1 MRNIYSVLL
10 SLSLATLFMVTYSNA
25 QSPRIP
31 DEILKAQSEQKSE
44 ISHERKKKTLEELIA
59 ASSPAKPQN
68 NCEGGRSCQSTQLQN
83 EIIAAATQNTSSRNL
98 ISNHLIMRDVD
109 MVYAGYGGMRD
120 YGDGS
125 LTFSGI
131 SGTVLKALL
140 YWHGPTN
147 TTDPNANATVNFN
160 GNTITGANIGFASD
174 NCWQYLN
181 SQAYRA
187 DVTAHI
193 TGNGSYSL
201 SNFLKNGL
209 NININGVSLL
219 VFFDDGNPSNNR
231 DFVILDGNDSNIATV
246 YDPEGWNVLV
256 QGINYSGG
264 NASAVFHVAD
274 GQEWYDDHVYLNAG
288 ILATGPNLFNGVSV
302 PYGSGYFNGSLWDIR
317 SFDFSSFLSPGIN
330 NLNFTT
336 GVFEDC
342 LSLVVL
348 VLDLPEGAAPPAF
361 ESGRISGIKFNDLNQ
376 NGVRDTGEPPLGN
389 WEIELYDEFSNLL
402 HTAITNPAGV
412 YEFVNLPA
420 GTYIVG
426 EVQKTGWVQTKP
438 AAPGIYTV
446 VLSEG
451 EEISGLEFGNHM
463 LPGFICGMK
472 YHDLN
477 FNGIKDPGE
486 PGIENWTIILYSYT
500 SFTYQY
506 AITNADG
513 SYCFES
519 LSSEWYAVYEE
530 SRPGWLQISTP
541 QIYSLDIQGN
551 SFMDVDFG
559 NAMATISGVKF
570 FDINQN
576 GIKDTNE
583 PGLSNWVINLTGP
596 VNQYSLTD
604 LSGYYAFYNLPAGT
618 YVISEELVSGW
629 TQTMPA
635 EPGTYTLTVVDDD
648 SQFLNVDF
656 GNFKFGSI
664 CGTKYHDL
672 NNNGY
677 RDQGEPGIEDW
688 AITLFSHNT
697 SENQIVFTDSDGYY
711 CFEDLNPGVYDVSE
725 ETRPGWQQSSSPSVY
740 QIYIEGNPVENI
752 NFGNI
757 KETISGQK
765 FYDENQNGVKDP
777 GEPGLPDWVIFANG
791 TVNDVAF
798 TDSEGNYAFYGLP
811 PGSYTVSEQLVNGWT
826 QTMPPVPGTYTVNVL
841 DENSQFTD
849 IDFGNYTLLGS
860 ICGMKYHDLNK
871 NGNKDPDEPGI
882 QGWTII
888 LYGNDN
894 YQETLTDESGSYCFD
909 NLSQGYYE
917 VSEEN
922 KFPWYQTSYPYYYYL
937 SVPGNHVDIDF
948 GNATDEYDF
957 GDAPDGSLAYPASG
971 VIGMFPTCAYEYNTG
986 YIQHNNYGSW
996 FGPSFDGEFDGNANF
1011 CPSFNPDNY
1020 NMDECFND
1028 GDAGLLFPGAFS
1040 ITGPVGEEEV
1050 VSCPN
1055 SDDSALGNT
1064 CSWAVWGSNVDIY
1077 VHCNNLYEGSV
1088 YVNVIIDWN
1097 QDGYWGG
1104 SSACGQDN
1112 VPEHVLVDLEVPFG
1126 FSGALSQLNPPD
1138 FLIGPNAGY
1147 VWVRFSITDY
1157 PVSWYYN
1164 DWDGS
1169 GYFYDGETEDYLL
1182 KVASSSTLN
1191 LQNWIL
1197 GDGSQNCF
1205 EASESIVLAGS
1216 GTFFHVEDGAEVD
1229 LAAGMNIL
1237 MLPGTWFREGSDVWA
1252 FIDPTGNYC
1261 SLNKSIVSAE
1271 ALPELQKPEQEVTGS
1286 LFRIFPNPTTGIVN
1300 LEISGNNPDERF
1312 LIEIFGAM
1320 GERII
1325 IREISG
1331 VGSYSIDLSDRSKG
1345 LYFIRVS
1352 NGTSTAIEK
1361 VIKQ

>member
-1 MRNIYSVLL
+1 MRNLYRNFLFSVCIAAFLQA
-10 SLSLATLFMVTYSNA
+10 SQSSA
-25 QSPRIP
+25 QSRVNPVKTQESQFKADSEIP
-31 DEILKAQSEQKSE
+31 QEQKFKS
-44 ISHERKKKTLEELIA
+44 LEELTA
-59 ASSPAKPQN
+59 ESEPARSLN
-68 NCEGGRSCQSTQLQN
+68 NCEGGKSCKSNPFQPEVFSANN
-83 EIIAAATQNTSSRNL
+83 ESNSSRNL
-98 ISNHLIMRDVD
+98 ISNHIIMRNVD
-109 MVYAGYGGMRD
+109 MVYAGYGGMRNV
-120 YGDGS
+120 GTGT
-125 LTFSGI
+125 LTLSGL
-131 SGTVLKALL
+131 SGTVLKAIL

-147 TTDPNANATVNFN
+147 TTDPTANATVNFN
-160 GNTITGANIGFASD
+160 GNNITGMNIGFASD
-174 NCWQYLN
+174 NCWQFLN

-187 DVTAHI
+187 DVTAHV

-201 SNFLKNGL
+201 NNFMKNGID
-209 NININGVSLL
+209 ININGVSLI

-264 NASAVFHVAD
+264 NANAVFHVAD
-274 GQEWYDDHVYLNAG
+274 GQEWYDDHVYLNAV
-288 ILATGPNLFNGVSV
+288 ILGAGPDLFNGVSV
-302 PYGSGYFNGSLWDIR
+302 PYGSGYYNGSLWDIR

-330 NLNFTT
+330 DLSFTT
-336 GVFEDC
+336 GVYEDC

-348 VLDLPEGAAPPAF
+348 VLDLPVGAAPTVF
-361 ESGRISGIKFNDLNQ
+361 ESAKINGTKFSDLNQ
-376 NGVRDTGEPPLGN
+376 NGVRDTGEPPLAN
-389 WEIELYDEFSNLL
+389 WEIELYDEFNNLL
-402 HTAITNPAGV
+402 QTAITNPAGV

-420 GTYIVG
+420 GTYIVS
-426 EVQKTGWVQTKP
+426 EVQKTGWVQTMP
-438 AAPGIYTV
+438 ASPGTYTLL
-446 VLSEG
+446 LSEG
-451 EEISGLEFGNHM
+451 EEISGLDFGNHL

-513 SYCFES
+513 SYCFEN

-583 PGLSNWVINLTGP
+583 PGLSNWVINLTGS
-596 VNQYSLTD
+596 VNQYTLTD
-604 LSGYYAFYNLPAGT
+604 NNGYYAFYNLPAGT

-629 TQTMPA
+629 TQTMPPA
-635 EPGTYTLTVVDDD
+635 PGTYTLNVVDEN
-648 SQFLNVDF
+648 SQFFNVDF
-656 GNFKFGSI
+656 GNFSFGSI

-672 NNNGY
+672 NNNGL
-677 RDQGEPGIEDW
+677 RDQGEPGIENW
-688 AITLFSHNT
+688 AITLFSANT
-697 SENQIVFTDSDGYY
+697 SESLIAYTDSDGYY
-711 CFEDLNPGVYDVSE
+711 CFEDLTPGLYDVSE
-725 ETRPGWQQSSSPSVY
+725 ESRPGWKQSSSPSVY

-777 GEPGLPDWVIFANG
+777 GEPGLPAWIITITG
-791 TVNDVAF
+791 TVNDLAF

-811 PGSYTVSEQLVNGWT
+811 PGTYTVSEQLVNEWT
-826 QTMPPVPGTYTVNVL
+826 QTMPPAPGTYTINVI
-841 DENSQFTD
+841 DENSHFTD

-871 NGNKDPDEPGI
+871 NGNKDPGEPGI
-882 QGWTII
+882 EGWTII

-894 YQETLTDESGSYCFD
+894 YQETLTDESGNYCFD

-917 VSEEN
+917 VSEEY
-922 KFPWYQTSYPYYYYL
+922 KFPWYQTSDPYYYYL
-937 SVPGNHVDIDF
+937 TVPGNHVDIDF

-971 VIGMFPTCAYEYNTG
+971 VIGMFPTCALSTG

-1011 CPSFNPDNY
+1011 CPGFNPDYY

-1028 GDAGLLFPGAFS
+1028 GDAGLLFPGAFT
-1040 ITGPVGEEEV
+1040 IAGPVGEEEIV
-1050 VSCPN
+1050 TCPN
-1055 SDDSALGNT
+1055 ADDSALGNT
-1064 CSWAVWGSNVDIY
+1064 CSWAAWGSDIDIY
-1077 VHCNNLYEGSV
+1077 VANNNAWESSV

-1104 SSACGQDN
+1104 SSQCGQDD
-1112 VPEHVLVDLEVPFG
+1112 VPEHVLVDFEVPFG
-1126 FSGALSQLNPPD
+1126 FSGSLSQLNPPD
-1138 FLIGPNAGY
+1138 FLIGTNAGF
-1147 VWVRFSITDY
+1147 VWARFSITDY
-1157 PVSWYYN
+1157 AVSWYYN

-1205 EASESIVLAGS
+1205 EAPETIILAGS
-1216 GTFFHVEDGAEVD
+1216 ETIFHVESGAEVD
-1229 LAAGMNIL
+1229 FAAGINIL

-1252 FIDPTGNYC
+1252 FIDPSGNYC
-1261 SLNKSIVSAE
+1261 AVNRSIVSAE
-1271 ALPELQKPEQEVTGS
+1271 ALPELQSPDQEASES
-1286 LFRIFPNPTTGIVN
+1286 LFRIFPNPTTGFVN
-1300 LEISGNNPDERF
+1300 VEFAGNNPDDKF
-1312 LIEIFGAM
+1312 LIEIFSAI

-1325 IREISG
+1325 RREISG
-1331 VGSYSIDLSDRSKG
+1331 IGSYNIDLSDRSNG
-1345 LYFIRVS
+1345 LYFIRLS
-1352 NGTSTAIEK
+1352 NGTSTTILK
-1361 VIKQ
+1361 IIKQ